1 MAKIVNGWKPWT
13 SSTESSTLDV
23 LFLNR
28 SIRTSTENWIDGSK
42 EKWTANVRW
51 VKSKLYAFSIYN
63 AKSKYS
69 VIFNLIWFSIL
80 RFISMPPSILQQ
92 SVSPPAFTY
101 SKSIMKTSEQ
111 FWKLHKVN
119 KKNTRTNDVILLF
132 LLSTLNRSHPL
143 FWSFHWFGQVN
154 ANWKTLIWKSN

>member
-1 MAKIVNGWKPWT
+1 MFYFWIGLSERQQKTGSMDLKKNGLSMYDELSP
-13 SSTESSTLDV
+13 
-23 LFLNR
+23 
-28 SIRTSTENWIDGSK
+28 
-42 EKWTANVRW
+42 
-51 VKSKLYAFSIYN
+51 KLYAFSIYN
-63 AKSKYS
+63 TKSKYS

-80 RFISMPPSILQQ
+80 RFKSMPPSILQQ

>member
-1 MAKIVNGWKPWT
+1 MFYFWIGLSERQQKTGSMDLKKNGL
-13 SSTESSTLDV
+13 STYDELSP
-23 LFLNR
+23 
-28 SIRTSTENWIDGSK
+28 
-42 EKWTANVRW
+42 
-51 VKSKLYAFSIYN
+51 KLYAFSIYN
-63 AKSKYS
+63 TKSKYS

-154 ANWKTLIWKSN
+154 ANWETLIWKSN

>member
-42 EKWTANVRW
+42 EKWTVNVRW

-101 SKSIMKTSEQ
+101 SKSTMKTSEQ
-111 FWKLHKVN
+111 FWKAARSQQKRHQNEWCHSVVSTVN
-119 KKNTRTNDVILLF
+119 FEQI
-132 LLSTLNRSHPL
+132 SHVVPE
-143 FWSFHWFGQVN
+143 FP
-154 ANWKTLIWKSN
+154 LIWTSKR

>member
-1 MAKIVNGWKPWT
+1 MFYFWIGLSERQQKTGSMDLKKNGLSMYDELSP
-13 SSTESSTLDV
+13 
-23 LFLNR
+23 
-28 SIRTSTENWIDGSK
+28 
-42 EKWTANVRW
+42 
-51 VKSKLYAFSIYN
+51 KLYAFSIYN
-63 AKSKYS
+63 TKSKYS

-119 KKNTRTNDVILLF
+119 KKDTRTNDVILLF

-154 ANWKTLIWKSN
+154 ANWETLIWKSN